1 MANIKIEN
9 ISGSDLF
16 NDTESF
22 MQELTEDEFLSTNGG
37 ISPTTVWVVVAA
49 AILFKQTMNA

>member
-16 NDTESF
+16 NDPENF
-22 MQELTEDEFLSTNGG
+22 MQELTEDELLSTNGG
-37 ISPTTVWVVVAA
+37 QSVIWTIIAA
-49 AILFKQTMNA
+49 AIIFEQTMAR